1 VTFLEAN
8 QSKHPRLS
16 YRADWALAYWAV
28 KETRDVQSSNPYAQ
42 GWSEERSMKG
52 PRDNIL
58 AIQSM
63 REGETAIENMKK
75 TNIYIYISELSL
87 VFVLPNFNI
96 KETKLK
102 L

>member
-1 VTFLEAN
+1 MTFLEAN

-16 YRADWALAYWAV
+16 YRFDWALADWPV

-75 TNIYIYISELSL
+75 KIIYIYRSELSL
-87 VFVLPNFNI
+87 VFFYQIL
-96 KETKLK
+96 KLK
-102 L
+102 KLN

>member
-1 VTFLEAN
+1 MTFLEAN

-16 YRADWALAYWAV
+16 YRFDWALADWPV

-75 TNIYIYISELSL
+75 KIIYIYRSELSL
-87 VFVLPNFNI
+87 VFFLPNFKI

>member
-1 VTFLEAN
+1 
-8 QSKHPRLS
+8 
-16 YRADWALAYWAV
+16 
-28 KETRDVQSSNPYAQ
+28 
-42 GWSEERSMKG
+42 MKG

>member
-1 VTFLEAN
+1 MTFLEAN

-16 YRADWALAYWAV
+16 YRFDWALADWPV

-42 GWSEERSMKG
+42 GWSEERSMTG

-75 TNIYIYISELSL
+75 KIIYIYRSELSL
-87 VFVLPNFNI
+87 VFFYQIL
-96 KETKLK
+96 KLK
-102 L
+102 KLN